1 MFVNLAENH
10 YICRKTSIMREDT
23 REQIVHIQA
32 RTILKWLFD
41 NIPQFGRTSDT
52 AADKIQRMFD
62 IVNEKKDDD

>member
-1 MFVNLAENH
+1 MDEA
-10 YICRKTSIMREDT
+10 T
-23 REQIVHIQA
+23 REQIITIQG

-52 AADKIQRMFD
+52 AADKIQRMFN